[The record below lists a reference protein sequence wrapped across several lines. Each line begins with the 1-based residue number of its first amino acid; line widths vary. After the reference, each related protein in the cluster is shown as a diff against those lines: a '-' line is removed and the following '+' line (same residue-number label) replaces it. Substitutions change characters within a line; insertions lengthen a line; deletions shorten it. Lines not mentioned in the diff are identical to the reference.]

1 VPAPLEKESPAP
13 VAGREN
19 SKSGAVADEA
29 SAKPKN
35 QVMPAA
41 PLPGTR
47 SVVGA
52 LSERK
57 TEQDKVTN
65 AEEARAAGAPGQKK
79 QVLTESARQAA
90 ALETNEMTPDRR
102 IEVGGKRFD
111 LTGGV
116 WKDSSILPEDDR
128 PILVGMNSPDLE
140 KYRKQ
145 LAPYHPVL
153 SRPED
158 ILIKLENKVYRIQ
171 KTQR

>member
-1 VPAPLEKESPAP
+1 

-19 SKSGAVADEA
+19 SQLGAIADEA
-29 SAKPKN
+29 STKPKN
-35 QVMPAA
+35 RVMPAA
-41 PLPGTR
+41 PLPGAH

-57 TEQDKVTN
+57 MEQDKVAN

-79 QVLTESARQAA
+79 HVLTESERQAA
-90 ALETNEMTPDRR
+90 ALETNELTPDRR

-111 LTGGV
+111 LTSGV
-116 WKDSSILPEDDR
+116 WKDSSILPEDER
-128 PILVGMNSPDLE
+128 PVLVGMNSPDFD

-158 ILIKLENKVYRIQ
+158 VLIKLENRVYRIQ